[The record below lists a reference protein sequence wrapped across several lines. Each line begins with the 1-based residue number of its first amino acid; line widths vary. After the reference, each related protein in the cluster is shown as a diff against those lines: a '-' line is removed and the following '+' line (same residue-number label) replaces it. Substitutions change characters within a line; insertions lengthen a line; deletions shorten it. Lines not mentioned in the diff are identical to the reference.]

1 MAWLAVILVL
11 LSAAVHASWNLLAHS
26 QQVNGTLFFRLHLF
40 TGLFGI
46 LPVLIA
52 EWKGIPFS
60 VTIWKLLVLSGLFQ
74 AIYFLGLTGGYRNG
88 NFSVVYPVAR
98 SLPIVILAIFDVIR
112 GNTLSVLGWFGIF
125 MVITGCILAPL
136 ESFRKITLS
145 TYWNRVSIWVLMII
159 FGVTGYSVTD
169 KIAAESLPQS
179 AETAARYGIWEA
191 IFTIPFLYFV
201 FRLTDEPIL
210 IYKKSK
216 LADWKWVTI
225 FSILIFCS
233 YWLMLWA
240 YQISPYVSYV
250 AGLRQ
255 FSIVI
260 GVVLAVL
267 FFREPA
273 PILRISAAVIIT
285 IGVICISQASVS

>member
-11 LSAAVHASWNLLAHS
+11 LSATIHASWNLLAHS
-26 QQVNGTLFFRLHLF
+26 RQVNGNLFFRLHLI
-40 TGLFGI
+40 TGFFGF

-60 VTIWKLLVLSGLFQ
+60 ITIWGLLVLSGLFQ
-74 AIYFLGLTGGYRNG
+74 AIYFLGLTSGYRNG
-88 NFSVVYPVAR
+88 NFSVIYPIAR

-112 GNTLSVLGWFGIF
+112 GHTLSVLGWFGIL

-136 ESFRKITLS
+136 ESLNKITLS
-145 TYWNRVSIWVLMII
+145 TYWNRTTIWILVIT
-159 FGVTGYSVTD
+159 FGVTGYTITD

-179 AETAARYGIWEA
+179 AEMAARYGTWEA

-201 FRLTDEPIL
+201 FRLIDEPIS
-210 IYKKSK
+210 IYKNSK
-216 LADWKWVTI
+216 FADWKWATI
-225 FSILIFCS
+225 FAILVFCS

-240 YQISPYVSYV
+240 YQVSPYVSYL

-260 GVVLAVL
+260 GVVAAVL

-285 IGVICISQASVS
+285 MGVICISQASVS